1 MFLHG
6 LTLSNNRI
14 SIMNI
19 NHEKKAKKKLQD
31 FESQDYKT
39 WRSYELEVILKSDD
53 FKDGQR
59 QKRKM
64 HTIYKSISSL
74 IKVYDSYK
82 VTGSYINN

>member
-1 MFLHG
+1 
-6 LTLSNNRI
+6 
-14 SIMNI
+14 MN
-19 NHEKKAKKKLQD
+19 EK
-31 FESQDYKT
+31 
-39 WRSYELEVILKSDD
+39 VILKSDD

-64 HTIYKSISSL
+64 HTIYKSIPSL